1 MNNKKIEK
9 GAILKLKSMIYE
21 HDLIDE
27 QLQECDKEESWD
39 GDILLYRKNE
49 FKVENIEYKIQV
61 QVKGKNDNSL
71 LRRQAITYPVEYRQL
86 RNYVNHGGVCYFVI
100 VIADDKQSFR
110 IFYSG
115 LTPIKLKALLKNT
128 ERKKPKSKKS
138 ISLRPIFNSESL
150 YNELKQ
156 FAYES
161 REQGSGELVRKAI
174 SFDDMVKIDSLRVTG
189 YINDREE
196 LYSRVK
202 NGDIAIFGHFR
213 DLDIWIPF
221 EYDFQKSVKIIPK
234 MMVEKSFG
242 VGDTCFYERY
252 VLAGNFDS
260 GFCIELSDN
269 LTIDLK
275 HEKFNFEVKSDIEG
289 VMRDINFLD
298 AVCQE
303 HKLVSGE
310 DIICEYSFFS
320 FNSDMKQMI
329 SDVKD
334 FYEALK
340 QFDFRI
346 TKSFSE
352 FTNADFFAMNT
363 LIRLYRGEYHSKNTI
378 EWYMWWWDDRVMPIF
393 VVINPNDHKVHA
405 ESGLRFSHFKLTV
418 GMDAEYEISPLFMY
432 KREILEKLYDVEE
445 SVLLEEIQK
454 TVVNSETEGH
464 MFFLFLESLSVY
476 DKTYMEKF
484 YNISKFLVDRVL
496 EFSPDSPYWKLNQ
509 LQIIKRKSEFSKEM
523 YVWLEKLIE
532 TAEDKK
538 LVCGAEILLEN
549 KRNAYKCLNEM
560 TLEERTEFEKYPI
573 YNLLK

>member
-1 MNNKKIEK
+1 MNNVKIEK
-9 GAILKLKSMIYE
+9 GTILKLKNMIYE

-27 QLQECDKEESWD
+27 QLQECDKEASWD

-49 FKVENIEYKIQV
+49 FKVENIEYKIPV
-61 QVKGKNDNSL
+61 QIKGKNDNSL

-86 RNYVNHGGVCYFVI
+86 RNYANHGGVCYFVI

-115 LTPIKLKALLKNT
+115 LTPIKLRALLKKT
-128 ERKKPKSKKS
+128 EQKKPKSKKS
-138 ISLRPIFNSESL
+138 ISLRPILNPESL
-150 YNELKQ
+150 YKELKQ

-161 REQGSGELVRKAI
+161 KEQGSGELVRKAI
-174 SFDDMVKIDSLRVTG
+174 SFDDMVRIDSLRVTG
-189 YINDREE
+189 YVNDREE

-202 NGDIAIFGHFR
+202 NGDIAIFGHFK

-234 MMVEKSFG
+234 MTVEKSFG
-242 VGDTCFYERY
+242 VEDTYFYERY
-252 VLAGNFDS
+252 VLAGNSDS

-269 LTIDLK
+269 LTVDLK
-275 HEKFNFEVKSDIEG
+275 HDKFIFEIKSDIEG

-298 AVCQE
+298 AVC
-303 HKLVSGE
+303 HGHRLISGG
-310 DIICEYSFFS
+310 DNICEYSDPLFG
-320 FNSDMKQMI
+320 SDMKQMV

-334 FYEALK
+334 FYAALK
-340 QFDFRI
+340 HFDFRI

-352 FTNADFFAMNT
+352 FTNADFSAMNA
-363 LIRLYRGEYHSKNTI
+363 LIRLYRGEYRSNNTT
-378 EWYMWWWDDRVMPIF
+378 EWYMWWWDGKVMPIF
-393 VVINPNDHKVHA
+393 VAINPDNHRVHA
-405 ESGLRFSHFKLTV
+405 ENGLRFSHFKLTV
-418 GMDAEYEISPLFMY
+418 GIDDEYEISPLFMY
-432 KREILEKLYDVEE
+432 KRDVLEKLYDVEE

-454 TVVNSETEGH
+454 TAVNPETEGH
-464 MFFLFLESLSVY
+464 MSLLFLESLSAY
-476 DKTYMEKF
+476 DKTYIEKY

-496 EFSPDSPYWKLNQ
+496 EFQTDSPYWKMNQ

-523 YVWLEKLIE
+523 YIWLEKLIK

-538 LVCGAEILLEN
+538 LICGAEILLEN
-549 KRNAYKCLNEM
+549 KRNARKCLDEM
-560 TLEERTEFEKYPI
+560 ALEDREEFKKYPI